1 MRTVSP
7 TFALVG
13 VIISLGPLG
22 AAMEG
27 NKRKLDQFLLHS
39 IKAILV
45 YQHSINRLKSWRL
58 TWRSTWRFSVS
69 FIEIAEEYLFPK
81 RDKDLNW
88 VDTHY

>member
-13 VIISLGPLG
+13 VIESLGPLG

-27 NKRKLDQFLLHS
+27 NKRKHTVSFFVAQH
-39 IKAILV
+39 
-45 YQHSINRLKSWRL
+45 YQHTINRLKSWRL